1 MEKSVRRRAFTLIE
15 LLVVIAIIAIL
26 AAILFPVFAQA
37 RDKARQATCVS
48 NMKQIGLAMNMYVQ
62 DYDET
67 FPITPWDGQE
77 FGSGWDFTGPSYITR
92 FIWISQYAPYIKN
105 KGVWVCQSDPNP
117 QHWSSGY
124 DIAPGDDHIWSIPTP
139 SSYGVNMELHPM
151 VATPGKEAECEGCP
165 WFNNGRPRTLA
176 SIPTPAAT
184 YAVADSSG
192 PNMESWWVDRH
203 PRFANWERFYSRAG
217 TGGGLALQT
226 HPQLAQGDNVKRHL
240 GGSVIVYADGHAKWQ
255 RWSNVCAGI
264 PSYDYGKRCTEGL
277 IVKDYT
283 VP

>member
-1 MEKSVRRRAFTLIE
+1 MERSAKQRAFTLIE

-67 FPITPWDGQE
+67 FPISPWDGQE
-77 FGSGWDFTGPSYITR
+77 FGGPAWGYTAGPYITR
-92 FIWISQYAPYIKN
+92 FTWISQYNPYVKS
-105 KGVWVCQSDPNP
+105 KGVWQCPSDPAP
-117 QHWSSGY
+117 THWSSGY
-124 DIAPGDDHIWSIPTP
+124 DVAPGGDHIWGIPIG
-139 SSYGVNMELHPM
+139 SGYGVNMELHPL
-151 VATPGKEAECEGCP
+151 VATAGREAECDGCP

-176 SIPTPAAT
+176 SITSPAAT

-203 PRFANWERFYSRAG
+203 PRFSNWERFYSRAG
-217 TGGGLALQT
+217 TGGGQACINF
-226 HPQLAQGDNVKRHL
+226 PEICKESRIKRHL
-240 GGSVIVYADGHAKWQ
+240 EGSVIVYADGHAKWQ
-255 RWSNVCAGI
+255 RWNNICAGEV
-264 PSYDYGKRCTEGL
+264 SYDYGRVCKEGL
-277 IVKDYT
+277 LVKEY
-283 VP
+283 